1 MRLVAVYVLYY
12 FFFFK
17 QKTAYEM
24 RISDWSSD
32 VCSSDL
38 GLHKAPLAPDTR
50 GRDGARLDEIAHR
63 VGMNL
68 EQPRGFSD
76 GQDMLAHLAHR
87 SAPSAPPHQP
97 RRCASIL
104 VTKRRGHRPR
114 KIGRASWRERVCE
127 TATTSVGAVNDKKKT
142 TQ

>member
-68 EQPRGFSD
+68 EQPRGFYD

-97 RRCASIL
+97 RRRSEEHTSELQSLMRTSYAVLCLQQRTNTAD
-104 VTKRRGHRPR
+104 TT
-114 KIGRASWRERVCE
+114 E
-127 TATTSVGAVNDKKKT
+127 TDHPLHT
-142 TQ
+142 